1 VNLQILIW
9 QDELTHSKEERR
21 KRNMNKFK
29 DKLTEEDIFVESESS
44 NTSIISVED
53 IVKSNNKNDFNNI
66 KESIDIEREKFG
78 QNSK

>member
-1 VNLQILIW
+1 
-9 QDELTHSKEERR
+9 
-21 KRNMNKFK
+21 MNKFK

-66 KESIDIEREKFG
+66 KESIDIER
-78 QNSK
+78 

>member
-1 VNLQILIW
+1 
-9 QDELTHSKEERR
+9 
-21 KRNMNKFK
+21 MNKFK

-44 NTSIISVED
+44 NTSIISGED

>member
-1 VNLQILIW
+1 
-9 QDELTHSKEERR
+9 
-21 KRNMNKFK
+21 MNGFK
-29 DKLTEEDIFVESESS
+29 DKLNEEDIFVESESS

-78 QNSK
+78 QNNK

>member
-1 VNLQILIW
+1 
-9 QDELTHSKEERR
+9 
-21 KRNMNKFK
+21 MNKFK
-29 DKLTEEDIFVESESS
+29 DTLTEEDIFVESESS

>member
-1 VNLQILIW
+1 
-9 QDELTHSKEERR
+9 
-21 KRNMNKFK
+21 MNKFK

-53 IVKSNNKNDFNNI
+53 IVKPNNKNDFNNI

>member
-1 VNLQILIW
+1 MNLQILIW

>member
-1 VNLQILIW
+1 
-9 QDELTHSKEERR
+9 
-21 KRNMNKFK
+21 MNKFK

-78 QNSK
+78 QNNK

>member
-1 VNLQILIW
+1 
-9 QDELTHSKEERR
+9 
-21 KRNMNKFK
+21 MNKFK

-53 IVKSNNKNDFNNI
+53 VVKSNNKNDSNNI